1 MKENV
6 ALDGPLQGQV
16 LDAKHKYI
24 DVSKPVGDV
33 PGHFGS
39 MLIGQ
44 YQLRDAKWIWYP
56 VDDPVKL
63 PSL

>member
-24 DVSKPVGDV
+24 DVSKPSTTGGTITV
-33 PGHFGS
+33 
-39 MLIGQ
+39 GQ
-44 YQLRDAKWIWYP
+44 YQLKNRVWIWHP
-56 VDDPVKL
+56 IDAPVKL